1 MSNFPEL
8 DRQAF
13 VKVKKY
19 LDQTFRDFAENW
31 GESFENFLSP
41 VLFLL
46 NTFEDLLLSIPYF
59 ILIPLIGLIVYYF
72 SRHYILSI
80 FSMVS
85 LFLMGYLHMW
95 EETVSTI
102 SIVSVSTAIC
112 VIIGIP
118 IGVWS
123 YKNRTAERIITPI
136 LDIAQTIPS
145 FVYLIPVIMLFGLGK
160 VPGLIAICVFA
171 MPPVIRFT
179 TLGLKEV
186 DKELIETAVAL
197 GMKWWQVLIT
207 VELPLAKPTIFG
219 GINQTVMMSLAMV
232 VVASLI
238 GVKSLGSLVWASV
251 YNQYIGLGFISG
263 LAICALAIIID
274 RTFLYY
280 NKRTDWK
287 RRNRDE

>member
-1 MSNFPEL
+1 
-8 DRQAF
+8 
-13 VKVKKY
+13 
-19 LDQTFRDFAENW
+19 
-31 GESFENFLSP
+31 
-41 VLFLL
+41 
-46 NTFEDLLLSIPYF
+46 
-59 ILIPLIGLIVYYF
+59 
-72 SRHYILSI
+72 
-80 FSMVS
+80 
-85 LFLMGYLHMW
+85 MW

-118 IGVWS
+118 IGIWS

-186 DKELIETAVAL
+186 DKELTETAVAL